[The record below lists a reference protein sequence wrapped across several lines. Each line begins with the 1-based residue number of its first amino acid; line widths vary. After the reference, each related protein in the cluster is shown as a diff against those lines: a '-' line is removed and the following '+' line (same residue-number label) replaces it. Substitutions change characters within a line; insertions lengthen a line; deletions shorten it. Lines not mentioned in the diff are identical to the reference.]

1 MARDLTIRPRQLKPG
16 EATSLD
22 LKISERLRVV
32 DPMTQRALPVDG
44 GAVVSNSYWVR
55 RLRCG
60 DVEEVQAAP
69 RTRAKT
75 SKPKE

>member
-1 MARDLTIRPRQLKPG
+1 MPRDLQIRPRQLKSA

-22 LKISERLRVV
+22 AKASDRLRVI
-32 DPMTQRALPVDG
+32 DPSTKRALPADG

-60 DVEEVQAAP
+60 DVEEVKAAP

-75 SKPKE
+75 SK